1 LLIINGEMMKTENF
15 LIGIVLA
22 TGIFFTS
29 CQKEETPK
37 PEIISF
43 ELGHDNS
50 KTGYIGSDLHI
61 DAEIL
66 APGKIDRVKVE
77 IHYEGM
83 HDTKSAFG
91 QADEEI
97 WEFDSV
103 YTEFSGLKNTVFHK
117 DISIPDFA
125 EDGDYHFH
133 FSVTDMEGNQTSI
146 DEELEIVFGEG
157 HSH

>member
-1 LLIINGEMMKTENF
+1 MMKTGNLF
-15 LIGIVLA
+15 IVIALA
-22 TGIFFTS
+22 AAVITS
-29 CQKEETPK
+29 SCKKEETPK

-61 DAEIL
+61 DSEIL
-66 APGKIDRVKVE
+66 APGKIDRIKVE
-77 IHYEGM
+77 IHFEGA
-83 HDTKSAFG
+83 HDEKSAFAG
-91 QADEEI
+91 TDEEG

-117 DISIPDFA
+117 DIPIPEHA
-125 EDGDYHFH
+125 EEGDYHFH
-133 FSVTDMEGNQTSI
+133 FSVTDMDGKQAYI
-146 DEELEIVFGEG
+146 DEELEIMHGEG

>member
-1 LLIINGEMMKTENF
+1 MMRTGKFLMAIMLI
-15 LIGIVLA
+15 
-22 TGIFFTS
+22 TGIFYTS

-43 ELGHDNS
+43 ELGHENS
-50 KTGYIGSDLHI
+50 KKAYIGSSLHI

-66 APGKIDRVKVE
+66 APGKIDRIKVE
-77 IHYEGM
+77 IHFEGA
-83 HDTKSAFG
+83 HDEKSAFAG
-91 QADEEI
+91 TDEEG

-117 DISIPDFA
+117 DIPIPEFA
-125 EDGDYHFH
+125 EEGDYHFH
-133 FSVTDMEGNQTSI
+133 FSATDMEGNQTYI
-146 DEELEIVFGEG
+146 DEELEILHGEG

>member
-1 LLIINGEMMKTENF
+1 MMKTGNLF
-15 LIGIVLA
+15 IVITMA
-22 TGIFFTS
+22 AGVIFTS

-61 DAEIL
+61 DSEIL
-66 APGKIDRVKVE
+66 APGKIDRIKVE
-77 IHYEGM
+77 IHFEGA
-83 HDTKSAFG
+83 HDEKSAFAG
-91 QADEEI
+91 TDEEG

-117 DISIPDFA
+117 DIPIPEHA
-125 EDGDYHFH
+125 EEGDYHFH
-133 FSVTDMEGNQTSI
+133 FSVTDMDGKQAYI
-146 DEELEIVFGEG
+146 DEELEIMHGEG

>member
-1 LLIINGEMMKTENF
+1 MKTGIF

-43 ELGHDNS
+43 ELGHENS

-66 APGKIDRVKVE
+66 APGKIDRIKVE
-77 IHYEGM
+77 IHFEGE
-83 HDTKSAFG
+83 HDEKSAFAG
-91 QADEEI
+91 TKEEG

-117 DISIPDFA
+117 DISIPEFA
-125 EDGDYHFH
+125 EEGNYHFH
-133 FSVTDMEGNQTSI
+133 FSVTDMDGKQAYI
-146 DEELEIVFGEG
+146 DEELEIMHGQG

>member
-1 LLIINGEMMKTENF
+1 MKTGNLF
-15 LIGIVLA
+15 IVIALA
-22 TGIFFTS
+22 AVVITTS
-29 CQKEETPK
+29 CKKEETPK

-66 APGKIDRVKVE
+66 APGKIDRIKVE
-77 IHYEGM
+77 IHFEGE
-83 HDTKSAFG
+83 HDEKSAFAG
-91 QADEEI
+91 IDEEG

-117 DISIPDFA
+117 DIPIPEHA
-125 EDGDYHFH
+125 EEGDYHFH
-133 FSVTDMEGNQTSI
+133 FSVIDMEGNQTSI
-146 DEELEIVFGEG
+146 DEELEIVHGEG
-157 HSH
+157 HTH

>member
-1 LLIINGEMMKTENF
+1 MKTGIF

-66 APGKIDRVKVE
+66 APGKIDRIKVE
-77 IHYEGM
+77 IHFEGE
-83 HDTKSAFG
+83 HDEKSAFAG
-91 QADEEI
+91 TEEG

-117 DISIPDFA
+117 DISIPEFTG
-125 EDGDYHFH
+125 EGNYHFH
-133 FSVTDMEGNQTSI
+133 FSVTDMDGKQAYI
-146 DEELEIVFGEG
+146 DEELEIMHGQG

>member
-1 LLIINGEMMKTENF
+1 MMKTGNF
-15 LIGIVLA
+15 LIAIVLV
-22 TGIFFTS
+22 TGILFIS

-37 PEIISF
+37 PEIVEF

-50 KTGYIGSDLHI
+50 KTGYIGSNLHI

-66 APGKIDRVKVE
+66 APGKIDRIKVE
-77 IHYEGM
+77 IHFERE
-83 HDTKSAFG
+83 HEQKSAFAG
-91 QADEEI
+91 TDEDG

-117 DISIPDFA
+117 DIPIPEFA
-125 EDGDYHFH
+125 EEGDYHFH
-133 FSVTDMEGNQTSI
+133 FSVTDMEGNQSSI
-146 DEELEIVFGEG
+146 DEELEILHGEG

>member
-1 LLIINGEMMKTENF
+1 MKTGIF

-43 ELGHDNS
+43 ELGHENN

-66 APGKIDRVKVE
+66 APGKIDRIKVE
-77 IHYEGM
+77 IHFEGE
-83 HDTKSAFG
+83 HDEKSAFAG
-91 QADEEI
+91 TEEG

-117 DISIPDFA
+117 DISIPEFA
-125 EDGDYHFH
+125 EEGNYHFH
-133 FSVTDMEGNQTSI
+133 FSVTDMDGKQAYI
-146 DEELEIVFGEG
+146 DEELEIMHGQG